1 MKRVIAVLICCS
13 LILSGCQSSS
23 KSSSSL
29 SSSSQVNY
37 SESATLSEISDYAL
51 ESASDNTSASESVS
65 EVTEPSKAY
74 SGLDDPE
81 LEEDIENNVYSDLID
96 EMGDDYFIENVDTIY
111 LSKEYIDDLESNSKS
126 NIYFGYTLDELN
138 QVFQGKRYVFTLGD
152 NGETI
157 VQELVEVTPDNTFS
171 KIIRNVMIGTGVILV
186 CVTVSAL
193 TYTAAPAVSLIF
205 AASAKGGGISALG
218 FGSVDFLTST
228 IVTYCETGDWSES
241 LKAGALSGS
250 EGFLYGAV
258 IGAVTAGTG
267 EYIKLKGATLNGLT
281 MNEAAQIQRETK
293 WPLDVIKR
301 IQSMDEYNVY
311 KNANLNLYTTDLSN
325 GTKLLLRDVDWNY
338 IDKDGLTNLQRIQK
352 GLAPLDPE
360 GHSYQLH
367 HIGQN
372 ADSPLA
378 LLTESEH
385 QKNYSILHNN
395 SRSKN
400 DPDWDNKR
408 KEIWKLLAKLIG

>member
-1 MKRVIAVLICCS
+1 MKRLIAVLISCA
-13 LILSGCQSSS
+13 LVLSGCQSSS

-29 SSSSQVNY
+29 SSSIQENS
-37 SESATLSEISDYAL
+37 
-51 ESASDNTSASESVS
+51 SASTNQSDMSETTHGSTSDSTSASEGTS
-65 EVTEPSKAY
+65 EVAEDTKVY
-74 SGLDDPE
+74 SGLDDLE
-81 LEEDIENNVYSDLID
+81 LEEDIESSVYSDLID
-96 EMGDDYFIENVDTIY
+96 EIGEDYFIENVDTIY

-126 NIYFGYTLDELN
+126 NIYFGYTLDELD
-138 QVFQGKRYVFTLGD
+138 QAFQGKRYVFTLGD

-186 CVTVSAL
+186 CVTISAL

-205 AASAKGGGISALG
+205 AASAKSGGISALG
-218 FGSVDFLTST
+218 FGTVNFLTST
-228 IVTYCETGDWSES
+228 IATYCKTGDWNES
-241 LKAGALSGS
+241 LKEGALSGS
-250 EGFLYGAV
+250 EGYLFGA
-258 IGAVTAGTG
+258 IFGAITGGTG
-267 EYIKLKGATLNGLT
+267 EYVKLKGATLNGLT
-281 MNEAAQIQRETK
+281 MNQAATIQRETK

-372 ADSPLA
+372 SDSPLA

>member
-1 MKRVIAVLICCS
+1 MKRVIAVLISCA
-13 LILSGCQSSS
+13 LVLSGCQSSS
-23 KSSSSL
+23 KSSPSL
-29 SSSSQVNY
+29 SSSSQDNSSVSTIQ
-37 SESATLSEISDYAL
+37 SEPSGTTHGFTSD
-51 ESASDNTSASESVS
+51 SISASESTS
-65 EVTEPSKAY
+65 DVTETTKVY
-74 SGLDDPE
+74 SGLDDLE
-81 LEEDIENNVYSDLID
+81 LEEDIENDVYSQLID
-96 EMGDDYFIENVDTIY
+96 EIGEDYFIENVDTVY

-126 NIYFGYTLDELN
+126 NIYFGYTLDELD
-138 QVFQGKRYVFTLGD
+138 QAFQGKRYVFTLGD

-186 CVTVSAL
+186 CVTISAL

-205 AASAKGGGISALG
+205 AASAKKASIGALG
-218 FGSVDFLTST
+218 FGTVSFLTST
-228 IVTYCETGDWSES
+228 IETYCKTGNWDES

-250 EGFLYGAV
+250 EGFKYGAI
-258 IGAVTAGTG
+258 IGAIEGGTG

-281 MNEAAQIQRETK
+281 MNEAAKIQRETK

-311 KNANLNLYTTDLSN
+311 KNANLNLYTTELNN
-325 GTKLLLRDVDWNY
+325 GTKLLLRDVDWDY

-385 QKNYSILHNN
+385 QKNYGILHKDG
-395 SRSKN
+395 RSKN